1 MGEMGSMIAGGADY
15 LTPTD
20 FAHALGLSRGE
31 TVREWCAEGKIPGA
45 FRVSDKGKGRWL
57 YDILKGRVDLGFDR
71 LPALVNAIRRAA
83 PGSDIPARLL
93 TWLVSR
99 CEGFV
104 LQEVGELP
112 SGSVEEEVDD
122 ITLASMELIREKIE
136 AMRDGNMDAREREK
150 LYRYCMRIQRECNQ
164 ALLTLAPQEERK
176 RA

>member
-1 MGEMGSMIAGGADY
+1 MSQWSESE
-15 LTPTD
+15 
-20 FAHALGLSRGE
+20 F
-31 TVREWCAEGKIPGA
+31 REFLQGQMLFEPSERK
-45 FRVSDKGKGRWL
+45 SDGFVKAVAAAIGISQWNL

-71 LPALVNAIRRAA
+71 LPSLVNAIRRAA
-83 PGSDIPARLL
+83 PESDIPARLL